1 MANKKDR
8 LTNEL
13 SKYVGLGQWAKAVQT
28 LQSLINLEPTNTHYY
43 LRMGDYSLKAGNKPM
58 AIKSYYEAAD
68 MYVKAGFSVK
78 AIATYKMILKIAPG
92 ETQATAL
99 MRSVNTASGGIAF
112 DPSFLEFHQP
122 PKTTSKDSAAS
133 EPATEN
139 EELDLVLS
147 DEAVLPVAEPSEE
160 AVFAVAEPPVPNFPI
175 PNAPIPDS
183 LPDRLELVEEPEPP
197 EPEPV
202 ASSPLFSFV
211 PSVAVMKLT
220 EKKNIDQL
228 FASFT
233 QEEFGAIVE
242 KLEPLEFMDGE
253 RVIAEGDEGDGM
265 YVITRGGGKVVKEH
279 KGQEVELCDLGEG
292 EFFGELSLLAG
303 GLRSASVFAKGE
315 TEALRLKSSDLFEMI
330 KQYPRLKTV
339 LEQFALAMRT
349 KMRDLPE

>member
-43 LRMGDYSLKAGNKPM
+43 LRMGDYSLKAGNKPV

-92 ETQATAL
+92 ENQATAL
-99 MRSVNTASGGIAF
+99 MKSVNTASGGIAF

-139 EELDLVLS
+139 EELDRV
-147 DEAVLPVAEPSEE
+147 EPSEE
-160 AVFAVAEPPVPNFPI
+160 AVFPIAEPPVPNFPI
-175 PNAPIPDS
+175 PDVPLQDS

-197 EPEPV
+197 EPPEPEPV
-202 ASSPLFSFV
+202 ASSPLFSSAR
-211 PSVAVMKLT
+211 PVAVMKLT

-233 QEEFGAIVE
+233 QEEFGAIVD

-265 YVITRGGGKVVKEH
+265 YLITKGGGKVVKEH

-303 GLRSASVFAKGE
+303 GLGGASVFAKGE

-330 KQYPRLKTV
+330 KQYPRLETV
-339 LEQFALAMRT
+339 LEQFARAMRT

>member
-43 LRMGDYSLKAGNKPM
+43 LRMGDYSLKAGNKPV

-99 MRSVNTASGGIAF
+99 MKSVNTASGGIAF

-139 EELDLVLS
+139 EELDRVLS
-147 DEAVLPVAEPSEE
+147 EEAVLPVAEPSEE
-160 AVFAVAEPPVPNFPI
+160 AVFAVPEPPVPNFPI
-175 PNAPIPDS
+175 PDTPLPDS
-183 LPDRLELVEEPEPP
+183 LPDRLEPVEEPEPP

-265 YVITRGGGKVVKEH
+265 YLITKGGGKVVKEH

-303 GLRSASVFAKGE
+303 GLGGASVFAKGE

-330 KQYPRLKTV
+330 KQYPRLETV
-339 LEQFALAMRT
+339 LEQFARAMRT

>member
-43 LRMGDYSLKAGNKPM
+43 LRMGDYSLKAGNKPV

-99 MRSVNTASGGIAF
+99 MKSVNTASGGIAF

-139 EELDLVLS
+139 EELDRV
-147 DEAVLPVAEPSEE
+147 EPSEE
-160 AVFAVAEPPVPNFPI
+160 AVFPVAEPPVPNFPI
-175 PNAPIPDS
+175 PDVPLQDS
-183 LPDRLELVEEPEPP
+183 LPDRLELVEEPEPPEPP

-233 QEEFGAIVE
+233 QEEFGAIVD

-265 YVITRGGGKVVKEH
+265 YLITKGGGKVVKEH

-303 GLRSASVFAKGE
+303 GLGGASVFAKGE

-330 KQYPRLKTV
+330 KQYPRLETV
-339 LEQFALAMRT
+339 LEQFARAMRT